1 MKELCNNIEISKE
14 FFDVIMR
21 LKRQSHANIKL
32 KDLYAGEFMA
42 LRIIYKLKMMQVEES
57 IGVKTSDIGNCLFM
71 KKPTTSKMLN
81 NLEDKGY
88 INRLSDKKDRR
99 VTYID
104 LTQKGVD
111 LLQKHHRSMINYT
124 NEVIN
129 RLGEEDTKTLVKL
142 LNKLCNIIEDLNEN

>member
-1 MKELCNNIEISKE
+1 MCNNIELNKE
-14 FFDVIMR
+14 FFDVIIR

-42 LRIIYKLKMMQVEES
+42 LRIIYKLKLMQGEES

-71 KKPTTSKMLN
+71 KKPATSKMLN

-104 LTQKGVD
+104 LTQKGID
-111 LLQKHHRSMINYT
+111 LLQKHHKRMMNYIN
-124 NEVIN
+124 NVIN
-129 RLGEEDTKTLVKL
+129 ELGEDDTKTLVNL
-142 LNKLCNIIEDLNEN
+142 LNKLCDIMEDLDEN

>member
-1 MKELCNNIEISKE
+1 MCNNIEINKE

-42 LRIIYKLKMMQVEES
+42 LRIIYKLKLMQGEES

-71 KKPTTSKMLN
+71 KKPATSKMLN

-99 VTYID
+99 ITYID
-104 LTQKGVD
+104 LTQKGID
-111 LLQKHHRSMINYT
+111 LLQKHHKRMMNYIN
-124 NEVIN
+124 NVIN
-129 RLGEEDTKTLVKL
+129 ELGEDDTKTLVNL
-142 LNKLCNIIEDLNEN
+142 LNKLCDIMEDLDEN